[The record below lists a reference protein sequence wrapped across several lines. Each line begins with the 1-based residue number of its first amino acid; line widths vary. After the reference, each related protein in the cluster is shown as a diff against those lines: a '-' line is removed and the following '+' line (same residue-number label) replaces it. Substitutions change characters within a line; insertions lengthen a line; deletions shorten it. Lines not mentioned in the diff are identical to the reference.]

1 MKMRYTFTKGI
12 DPRSTLV
19 VDVCDRVDDQAV
31 LAVKDFMYGYGCAN
45 GLLFDE
51 EVCVLLRDHFTELS
65 PASVVE
71 DRRIPTGVLL
81 GTLGRENVG
90 PLDVRV
96 ERWLDV
102 LTRYWQAVV
111 PKDSE
116 DAQELLYD
124 VVSAADGAQIHPWST
139 AA

>member
-1 MKMRYTFTKGI
+1 MTCVEVRAAGARRSPAGTAGSAPLAAPRSSRHSSAMKMRYTFTKGI

-71 DRRIPTGVLL
+71 
-81 GTLGRENVG
+81 
-90 PLDVRV
+90 
-96 ERWLDV
+96 
-102 LTRYWQAVV
+102 
-111 PKDSE
+111 
-116 DAQELLYD
+116 
-124 VVSAADGAQIHPWST
+124 
-139 AA
+139 